1 MIAARSPRVSSRK
14 DPKQARSNLLVE
26 AVLDAAVQ
34 VLTKEGA
41 QRFTTARVAER
52 AGVSVGSLYQYFP
65 NKAAILFRLQS
76 DEWQRTSALL
86 RSILEDVSAA
96 PIERI
101 RHLIH
106 AFIQSECEE
115 AAIRTALSDAAPLYR
130 DAPEAIEAKR
140 ENAQLFRSFMR
151 EALPRVPEKERI
163 LAGDLIKMTLSE
175 VGSSF
180 SETPRTEQ
188 EITDWSAALADML
201 CAYLERLN
209 AQASVDSSDFPR
221 IGYVIIVTS
230 NRRLSVFDGVAPNG
244 WTGGVKVP
252 SGSS

>member
-1 MIAARSPRVSSRK
+1 MAAARSIPISSRK
-14 DPKQARSNLLVE
+14 DPKQARSNQLVE

-34 VLTKEGA
+34 VLMKEGA

-76 DEWQRTSALL
+76 DEWQRTSTLL
-86 RSILEDVSAA
+86 RSILEDQTTPPTA
-96 PIERI
+96 RL
-101 RHLIH
+101 RRLIH

-130 DAPEAIEAKR
+130 DAPEAIEAKKDS
-140 ENAQLFRSFMR
+140 AQIFRGFLR
-151 EALPRVPEKERI
+151 EALPLVPEEARM
-163 LAGDLIKMTLSE
+163 LAGDLMKTTLSK

-180 SETPRTEQ
+180 SETPRTEM
-188 EITDWSAALADML
+188 EITAWSEALADML

-209 AQASVDSSDFPR
+209 AQAP
-221 IGYVIIVTS
+221 
-230 NRRLSVFDGVAPNG
+230 APQL
-244 WTGGVKVP
+244 
-252 SGSS
+252 

>member
-1 MIAARSPRVSSRK
+1 MTDRRSTRVSSRK
-14 DPKQARSNLLVE
+14 DPKQARSNQLVE

-34 VLTKEGA
+34 VLMKEGA

-86 RSILEDVSAA
+86 RSILEDSAT
-96 PIERI
+96 PPQVRL
-101 RHLIH
+101 RRLVH

-115 AAIRTALSDAAPLYR
+115 AAVRTALSDAAPLYR

-140 ENAQLFRSFMR
+140 ENAQIFRAFLG
-151 EALPRVPEKERI
+151 EALPGAPEGARM
-163 LAGDLIKMTLSE
+163 LAGTLIKMTLSE

-180 SETPRTEQ
+180 SETPRSEA
-188 EITDWSAALADML
+188 EIAAWSEALADML
-201 CAYLERLN
+201 CAYVETL
-209 AQASVDSSDFPR
+209 AGA
-221 IGYVIIVTS
+221 
-230 NRRLSVFDGVAPNG
+230 
-244 WTGGVKVP
+244 
-252 SGSS
+252 